1 MDMQNL
7 SVGQKDELMDQVKQQ
22 IAVANVQ
29 ELLTVCDIITTNLTQ
44 KFSYKINFFTE
55 NDIQMLQKVCPEAR
69 FGT

>member
-1 MDMQNL
+1 MQNL

-55 NDIQMLQKVCPEAR
+55 NDIQML
-69 FGT
+69 